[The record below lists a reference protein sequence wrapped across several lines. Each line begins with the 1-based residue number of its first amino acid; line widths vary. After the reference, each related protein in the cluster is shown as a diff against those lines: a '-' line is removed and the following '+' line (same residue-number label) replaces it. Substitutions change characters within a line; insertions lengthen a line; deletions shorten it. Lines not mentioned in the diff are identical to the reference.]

1 MTRTLA
7 TTAAVAAILV
17 AIAGQP
23 VSAQAV
29 TAPADVQG
37 GSYQVEPAHTQVG
50 FSLLHF
56 GFTTYSGVF
65 SNVSGTLTLDP
76 KTPSASTLNVT
87 IPIASVQ
94 TTSAKLDEELKGAQ
108 WFDAASFANATFT
121 STKVS
126 VTGKGRAT
134 VTGTL
139 TLHGISRPETLKVR
153 FIGAGVNPLDKKY
166 TVGFEATGTINRSD
180 FGVKMYVPYVSD
192 AVELRIAGA
201 FERQD

>member
-7 TTAAVAAILV
+7 TTATVAAILV

-23 VSAQAV
+23 ASAQTTA
-29 TAPADVQG
+29 APADVQG
-37 GSYQVEPAHTQVG
+37 GTYQVEPGHTQVG

-56 GFTTYSGVF
+56 GFTNYSGVF

-76 KTPSASTLNVT
+76 KTPSASTLNVI

-108 WFDAASFANATFT
+108 WFDAAQFANATFT
-121 STKVS
+121 STKVT

-134 VTGTL
+134 VSGTL
-139 TLHGISRPETLKVR
+139 SLHGVTRPETLQVR

-166 TVGFEATGTINRSD
+166 TVGFEATGTIKRSD
-180 FGVKMYVPYVSD
+180 FGVKMYVPYVGD

>member
-7 TTAAVAAILV
+7 TTATVAAILV

-23 VSAQAV
+23 ASAQTTA
-29 TAPADVQG
+29 APADVQG
-37 GSYQVEPAHTQVG
+37 GTYQVEPSHTQVG

-56 GFTTYSGVF
+56 GFTNYSGVF

-76 KTPSASTLNVT
+76 KTPSASTLNVI

-108 WFDAASFANATFT
+108 WFDAAQFANATFT
-121 STKVS
+121 STKVT

-134 VTGTL
+134 VSGTL
-139 TLHGISRPETLKVR
+139 SLHGVTRPETLQVR

-166 TVGFEATGTINRSD
+166 TVGFEATGTIKRSD
-180 FGVKMYVPYVSD
+180 FGVKMYVPYVGD